1 MDAFGADKAR
11 NDCEVRDL
19 LLLYNRFKLQL
30 EIVWFLKEFN
40 IMAIRVIDLLQVA
53 VYDTVMLN
61 SDEASC
67 KFFHHSETV

>member
-11 NDCEVRDL
+11 NDGGVRDL

-53 VYDTVMLN
+53 VYDTVKLN

-67 KFFHHSETV
+67 KFFHPNETV